1 MSEEATTSEETPS
14 VTFHIKSAGN
24 AKYTVTVP
32 LSTTTIDLKNKLSTA
47 EYANVPATAQRLIYS
62 GRVLKDEDTLAQYNV
77 KEGNTMH
84 LVKSAA
90 SNQRQNPANQT
101 PTQEP
106 TGAAPAQGAAGVPQN
121 LAAGTGNNPLAG
133 LTGAR
138 YAGHV
143 QLPSASMF
151 GADGGMGA
159 PQGPEDMIQQLQD
172 PHFAQMMN
180 EALSNP
186 QFIDM
191 MIQSNPQ
198 LRAMG
203 PGAREMIQSDHF
215 RRMLTDPAALRQMF
229 EFQRMMGVGP
239 MGGAQETFAMPGE
252 TTTTD
257 PANRGAGNTQ
267 GQPGSPPTQQ
277 ANPFAALMGGTGGG
291 SGAGA
296 NPFAAML
303 NPAFMGQATQRP
315 QTNTTQTPSA
325 PANPSDSTSQIQQPS
340 QTQPAANPF
349 AALFNP
355 GMFGA
360 PPQGGNAD
368 PNAAANPFA
377 NPMMQSMMQNPE
389 MMRNV
394 MQMMGGGGGAAAPG
408 AAGAGASP
416 LADPNALLNMMNM
429 FGGAG
434 GGGFGSPE
442 PPDNRPPEERY
453 ATQLRQL
460 NEMGMVDFDRNI
472 QALRRSGGDVNGA
485 LEWLFSQPQ

>member
-1 MSEEATTSEETPS
+1 MSEESTPSEEAKG

-24 AKYTVTVP
+24 AKYTVTLP
-32 LSTTTIDLKNKLSTA
+32 LSTTTIDLKNKLSTS
-47 EYANVPATAQRLIYS
+47 EYANVPATSQRLIYS
-62 GRVLKDEDTLAQYNV
+62 GRVLKDEDTLAVYNV

-106 TGAAPAQGAAGVPQN
+106 TGAAPAQGATGVPQN

-138 YAGHV
+138 YAGYG

-159 PQGPEDMIQQLQD
+159 PPNPEEMIQQLSN
-172 PHFAQMMN
+172 PAFAQMMN
-180 EALSNP
+180 EAMQNP

-191 MIQSNPQ
+191 MIQQNPQ
-198 LRAMG
+198 LRQMG
-203 PGAREMIQSDHF
+203 PQARQMLQSDHF
-215 RRMLTDPAALRQMF
+215 RRMMTDPAALRQMF
-229 EFQRMMGVGP
+229 EMQRIMGMGP
-239 MGGAQETFAMPGE
+239 FGGEGAEAFPAPGE

-257 PANRGAGNTQ
+257 PANRGTDAP
-267 GQPGSPPTQQ
+267 GQPGSIPQQ
-277 ANPFAALMGGTGGG
+277 PANPFAALMGGMGGG
-291 SGAGA
+291 PSPGA
-296 NPFAAML
+296 NPFAALM

-315 QTNTTQTPSA
+315 TNTTEPPTTM
-325 PANPSDSTSQIQQPS
+325 SDSTNPSQPAG
-340 QTQPAANPF
+340 QTQPVANPF

-355 GMFGA
+355 AMFGT
-360 PPQGGNAD
+360 PQGTDASN
-368 PNAAANPFA
+368 NPAPSPFSPQA
-377 NPMMQSMMQNPE
+377 MMQNPE

-394 MQMMGGGGGAAAPG
+394 LQMMGGGGAGGAR
-408 AAGAGASP
+408 GAGGDDQMAN
-416 LADPNALLNMMNM
+416 LMNM

-434 GGGFGSPE
+434 LGGGYVPE
-442 PPDNRPPEERY
+442 PADNRPPEERY

>member
-1 MSEEATTSEETPS
+1 MSEETTAPEETPS

-24 AKYTVTVP
+24 AKYTVTLP
-32 LSTTTIDLKNKLSTA
+32 LSTTTIDLKNKLSTS
-47 EYANVPATAQRLIYS
+47 EYANVPATSQRLIYS
-62 GRVLKDEDTLAQYNV
+62 GRVLKDEDTLAVYNV

-101 PTQEP
+101 PTQES

-143 QLPSASMF
+143 QLPNASMF

-159 PQGPEDMIQQLQD
+159 PQGPEDMIEQLQD

-203 PGAREMIQSDHF
+203 PGARQMMQSDHF

-229 EFQRMMGVGP
+229 EFQRMMGMGP
-239 MGGAQETFAMPGE
+239 TGARETFAMPGE

-257 PANRGAGNTQ
+257 PANRGTENAQ
-267 GQPGSPPTQQ
+267 VQPGSTQQQQ
-277 ANPFAALMGGTGGG
+277 ANPFAALMGGMGGG
-291 SGAGA
+291 PGAGA
-296 NPFAAML
+296 NPFAAMM

-315 QTNTTQTPSA
+315 QTDTAQTPSTT
-325 PANPSDSTSQIQQPS
+325 ANASDTTSQPQQTGL
-340 QTQPAANPF
+340 TQPAANPF

-355 GMFGA
+355 AMFGA
-360 PPQGGNAD
+360 PPQGSNTD
-368 PNAAANPFA
+368 PNAAANPF
-377 NPMMQSMMQNPE
+377 NSPMMQSMMQNPE
-389 MMRNV
+389 MMRNM
-394 MQMMGGGGGAAAPG
+394 MQMMGGGGGALPGATGPG
-408 AAGAGASP
+408 AAP
-416 LADPNALLNMMNM
+416 DPNALMNMMNM
-429 FGGAG
+429 FGGMGGGG
-434 GGGFGSPE
+434 GGGFGGPE

>member
-1 MSEEATTSEETPS
+1 MSEETTASEDTPS
-14 VTFHIKSAGN
+14 VTFFVKSAGN
-24 AKYTVTVP
+24 VKYTITLP
-32 LSTTTIDLKNKLSTA
+32 LSTTTLDLKNKLSTS
-47 EYANVPATAQRLIYS
+47 EYANVPATSQRLIYS
-62 GRVLKDEDTLAQYNV
+62 GRVLKDEDALAVYNV

-101 PTQEP
+101 PTQES
-106 TGAAPAQGAAGVPQN
+106 TGPLPAQGAVGVPQN

-143 QLPSASMF
+143 QLPNASMF

-159 PQGPEDMIQQLQD
+159 PQAPEDMIQQLQD

-203 PGAREMIQSDHF
+203 PGARQMMQSDHF

-229 EFQRMMGVGP
+229 EFQRMMGIGP

-257 PANRGAGNTQ
+257 PTNRGTNNTQ
-267 GQPGSPPTQQ
+267 AQPGSPSPQ
-277 ANPFAALMGGTGGG
+277 ANPFAAMMAGMGGGPGV
-291 SGAGA
+291 GA
-296 NPFAAML
+296 NPFAAMM
-303 NPAFMGQATQRP
+303 NPAFMGQAAQRP
-315 QTNTTQTPSA
+315 QTDAAQIPLAPNASDTTTQPQQTGQTP
-325 PANPSDSTSQIQQPS
+325 Q
-340 QTQPAANPF
+340 AANPF

-355 GMFGA
+355 AMFGA
-360 PPQGGNAD
+360 PSQTANTD
-368 PNAAANPFA
+368 PNAAASPFN

-394 MQMMGGGGGAAAPG
+394 MQMMGGGGAAPG
-408 AAGAGASP
+408 AAAP
-416 LADPNALLNMMNM
+416 TDPNAMMNMMNM
-429 FGGAG
+429 LSGMGGGG
-434 GGGFGSPE
+434 GGGFGAQE

-485 LEWLFSQPQ
+485 LEWLFGQPQ

>member
-1 MSEEATTSEETPS
+1 MSDEPTADDTSS

-24 AKYTVTVP
+24 AKYTVTLP
-32 LSTTTIDLKNKLSTA
+32 LSTTTIDLKNKLSTS
-47 EYANVPATAQRLIYS
+47 EYANVPASSQRLIYS
-62 GRVLKDEDTLAQYNV
+62 GRVLKDEDTLAVYNV

-101 PTQEP
+101 PTQESS
-106 TGAAPAQGAAGVPQN
+106 GAPPAQGAAGVPQN

-138 YAGHV
+138 YAGYG

-159 PQGPEDMIQQLQD
+159 PQDPEEMIQQLSN

-180 EALSNP
+180 EAMQNP

-191 MIQSNPQ
+191 MIQQNPQ

-203 PGAREMIQSDHF
+203 PQARQMMQSEHF
-215 RRMLTDPAALRQMF
+215 RRMMTDPASLRQMF
-229 EFQRMMGVGP
+229 EFQRMMGIGP
-239 MGGAQETFAMPGE
+239 GGGGGGGEAFPAPGE

-257 PANRGAGNTQ
+257 PANRGTDAQ
-267 GQPGSPPTQQ
+267 GQPGSTPQQQ
-277 ANPFAALMGGTGGG
+277 ANPFAALMGGMGG
-291 SGAGA
+291 GAGA
-296 NPFAAML
+296 GTNPFAALM
-303 NPAFMGQATQRP
+303 NPAFMGQATTRP
-315 QTNTTQTPSA
+315 AGASTT
-325 PANPSDSTSQIQQPS
+325 QQPS
-340 QTQPAANPF
+340 NTTSDTTIPSQPAANPF
-349 AALFNP
+349 AALFDP
-355 GMFGA
+355 ALLGA
-360 PPQGGNAD
+360 PPQGTDGTN
-368 PNAAANPFA
+368 NAASPFAPQNNPF
-377 NPMMQSMMQNPE
+377 MQNPE
-389 MMRNV
+389 MMRNL
-394 MQMMGGGGGAAAPG
+394 MQMMGGGAGGE
-408 AAGAGASP
+408 AGANPYA
-416 LADPNALLNMMNM
+416 NMMNM
-429 FGGAG
+429 FGDGTFGGA
-434 GGGFGSPE
+434 PQ
-442 PPDNRPPEERY
+442 PVDNRPPEERY

>member
-1 MSEEATTSEETPS
+1 MSEETTASEDTPS
-14 VTFHIKSAGN
+14 VTFFIKSAGN
-24 AKYTVTVP
+24 AKYTITLP
-32 LSTTTIDLKNKLSTA
+32 LSATTLELKTKLSTS
-47 EYANVPATAQRLIYS
+47 EFANVPATSQRLIYS
-62 GRVLKDEDTLAQYNV
+62 GRVLKDEDALSVYNV

-101 PTQEP
+101 PTQDS
-106 TGAAPAQGAAGVPQN
+106 TGTPPAQGAAGVPQN

-143 QLPSASMF
+143 QLPNASMF

-159 PQGPEDMIQQLQD
+159 PQAPEDMIQQLQD
-172 PHFAQMMN
+172 PNFAQMMN

-203 PGAREMIQSDHF
+203 PGARQMMQSDHF

-229 EFQRMMGVGP
+229 EFQRMMGIGP
-239 MGGAQETFAMPGE
+239 MGGQQETFAMPGE

-257 PANRGAGNTQ
+257 PTNRGTDTTQ
-267 GQPGSPPTQQ
+267 PQTGAQPPQ
-277 ANPFAALMGGTGGG
+277 ANPFAALMGGMGGG
-291 SGAGA
+291 PGAGA
-296 NPFAAML
+296 NPFAAMM

-315 QTNTTQTPSA
+315 QTDTIQPPSGT
-325 PANPSDSTSQIQQPS
+325 NPSDTTTQPG
-340 QTQPAANPF
+340 QTQPPAANPF

-355 GMFGA
+355 AMFGA
-360 PPQGGNAD
+360 PPQSSTD

-394 MQMMGGGGGAAAPG
+394 MQMMGGAPG
-408 AAGAGASP
+408 AGGAGAP
-416 LADPNALLNMMNM
+416 PADPNAMMNMMNM
-429 FGGAG
+429 FGGM
-434 GGGFGSPE
+434 GGGFGGGQEAPA
-442 PPDNRPPEERY
+442 DNRPPEERY

-485 LEWLFSQPQ
+485 LEWLFGQPQ

>member
-1 MSEEATTSEETPS
+1 MSDETTASEDTPS
-14 VTFHIKSAGN
+14 VTFFVKSAGN
-24 AKYTVTVP
+24 AKYTITLP
-32 LSTTTIDLKNKLSTA
+32 LSTTTLDLKKKLSTS
-47 EYANVPATAQRLIYS
+47 EYANVPATSQRLIYS
-62 GRVLKDEDTLAQYNV
+62 GRVLKDEDALAVYNV

-101 PTQEP
+101 PTQES
-106 TGAAPAQGAAGVPQN
+106 TGSLPAQGATGVPQN

-143 QLPSASMF
+143 QLPNASMF

-159 PQGPEDMIQQLQD
+159 PQAPEDMIQQLQD

-203 PGAREMIQSDHF
+203 PGARQMMQSDHF

-229 EFQRMMGVGP
+229 EFQRMMGIGP

-257 PANRGAGNTQ
+257 PTNRGTDNAQ
-267 GQPGSPPTQQ
+267 AQPGSPSPQ
-277 ANPFAALMGGTGGG
+277 ANPFASMMAGMGGGP
-291 SGAGA
+291 GAGA
-296 NPFAAML
+296 NPFAAMM

-315 QTNTTQTPSA
+315 QTDAVQIPPAPNTSNTTTQPQQTGQTP
-325 PANPSDSTSQIQQPS
+325 Q
-340 QTQPAANPF
+340 AANPF

-355 GMFGA
+355 AMFGA
-360 PPQGGNAD
+360 PPQTANTD
-368 PNAAANPFA
+368 PNAAANPFN

-394 MQMMGGGGGAAAPG
+394 MQMMGGGGAAPG
-408 AAGAGASP
+408 AAAP
-416 LADPNALLNMMNM
+416 TDPNAMMNMMNM
-429 FGGAG
+429 LGGMGGGG
-434 GGGFGSPE
+434 GGGFGAQE

-485 LEWLFSQPQ
+485 LEWLFGQPQ

>member
-1 MSEEATTSEETPS
+1 MSEETTASEDTPS
-14 VTFHIKSAGN
+14 VTFFIKSAGN
-24 AKYTVTVP
+24 AKYTITLP
-32 LSTTTIDLKNKLSTA
+32 LSATTLELKNKLSTS
-47 EYANVPATAQRLIYS
+47 EYANVPATSQRLIYS
-62 GRVLKDEDTLAQYNV
+62 GRVLKDEDALSVYNV
-77 KEGNTMH
+77 KGGNTMH

-101 PTQEP
+101 PTQDS
-106 TGAAPAQGAAGVPQN
+106 TGTPPAQGAAGVPQN

-143 QLPSASMF
+143 QLPNASMF

-159 PQGPEDMIQQLQD
+159 PQAPEDMIQQLQD
-172 PHFAQMMN
+172 PNFAQMMN

-203 PGAREMIQSDHF
+203 PGARQMMQSDHF

-229 EFQRMMGVGP
+229 EFQRMMGIGP
-239 MGGAQETFAMPGE
+239 TGGQHETFAMPGE

-257 PANRGAGNTQ
+257 PTNRGTDTAH
-267 GQPGSPPTQQ
+267 GQPSSPSPQ
-277 ANPFAALMGGTGGG
+277 ANPFAALMGGMGGG
-291 SGAGA
+291 PGAGA
-296 NPFAAML
+296 NPFAAMM
-303 NPAFMGQATQRP
+303 NPAFMGQAAQRP
-315 QTNTTQTPSA
+315 QTDVGQTPSA
-325 PANPSDSTSQIQQPS
+325 TNPSDATTQPG

-355 GMFGA
+355 AMFGA
-360 PPQGGNAD
+360 APQAGTGNTD
-368 PNAAANPFA
+368 PNAAASPFN

-394 MQMMGGGGGAAAPG
+394 MQMMGGGGAAPG
-408 AAGAGASP
+408 AAGAPAT
-416 LADPNALLNMMNM
+416 DPNAMMNMMNM
-429 FGGAG
+429 FGGMGGGA
-434 GGGFGSPE
+434 GGGFGSQDPA
-442 PPDNRPPEERY
+442 DNRPPEERY

-472 QALRRSGGDVNGA
+472 HALRRSGGDVNGA
-485 LEWLFSQPQ
+485 LEWLFGQPQ

>member
-1 MSEEATTSEETPS
+1 MSDETTASEDTPS
-14 VTFHIKSAGN
+14 VTFFVKSAGN
-24 AKYTVTVP
+24 AKYTITLP
-32 LSTTTIDLKNKLSTA
+32 LSTTTLDLKKKLSTS
-47 EYANVPATAQRLIYS
+47 EYANVPATSQRLIYS
-62 GRVLKDEDTLAQYNV
+62 GRVLKDEDALAVYNV

-101 PTQEP
+101 PTQES
-106 TGAAPAQGAAGVPQN
+106 TGSLPAQGATGVPQN

-143 QLPSASMF
+143 QLPNASMF

-159 PQGPEDMIQQLQD
+159 PQAPEDMIQQLQD

-203 PGAREMIQSDHF
+203 PGARQMMQSDHF

-229 EFQRMMGVGP
+229 EFQRMMGIGP

-257 PANRGAGNTQ
+257 PTNRGTDNAQ
-267 GQPGSPPTQQ
+267 AQPGSPSPQ
-277 ANPFAALMGGTGGG
+277 ANPFASMMAGMGGGP
-291 SGAGA
+291 GAGA
-296 NPFAAML
+296 NPFAAMM

-315 QTNTTQTPSA
+315 QTDAAQIPPAPNTSNTTTQPQQTGQTP
-325 PANPSDSTSQIQQPS
+325 Q
-340 QTQPAANPF
+340 AANPF

-355 GMFGA
+355 AMFGA
-360 PPQGGNAD
+360 PPQTANTD
-368 PNAAANPFA
+368 PNAAANPFN

-394 MQMMGGGGGAAAPG
+394 MQMMGGGGAAPG
-408 AAGAGASP
+408 AAAP
-416 LADPNALLNMMNM
+416 TDPNAMMNMMNM
-429 FGGAG
+429 LGGMGGGG
-434 GGGFGSPE
+434 GGGFGAQE

-485 LEWLFSQPQ
+485 LEWLFGQPQ

>member
-1 MSEEATTSEETPS
+1 MSEESTASEEAKG

-24 AKYTVTVP
+24 AKYTVTLP
-32 LSTTTIDLKNKLSTA
+32 LSTTTIDLKNKLSTS
-47 EYANVPATAQRLIYS
+47 EYANVPATSQRLIYS
-62 GRVLKDEDTLAQYNV
+62 GRVLKDEDTLAVYNV

-106 TGAAPAQGAAGVPQN
+106 TGAAPAQGATGVPQN

-138 YAGHV
+138 YAGYG

-159 PQGPEDMIQQLQD
+159 PPNPEEMIQQLSN
-172 PHFAQMMN
+172 PAFAQMMN
-180 EALSNP
+180 EAMQNP

-191 MIQSNPQ
+191 MIQQNPQ
-198 LRAMG
+198 LRQMG
-203 PGAREMIQSDHF
+203 PQARQMLQSDHF
-215 RRMLTDPAALRQMF
+215 RRMMTDPAALRQMF
-229 EFQRMMGVGP
+229 EMQRMMGLGP
-239 MGGAQETFAMPGE
+239 FGGEGAEAFPAPGE

-257 PANRGAGNTQ
+257 PSNRGTDAL
-267 GQPGSPPTQQ
+267 GQPASTPQQ
-277 ANPFAALMGGTGGG
+277 PANPFAALMGGMGGG
-291 SGAGA
+291 PGAGA
-296 NPFAAML
+296 NPFAALM

-315 QTNTTQTPSA
+315 TNTTETPTIT
-325 PANPSDSTSQIQQPS
+325 SDSTNPSQPAG

-355 GMFGA
+355 AMFGT
-360 PPQGGNAD
+360 PQGAD
-368 PNAAANPFA
+368 ASNNPTASPFSPQA
-377 NPMMQSMMQNPE
+377 MMQNPE

-394 MQMMGGGGGAAAPG
+394 LQMMGGGGAGGAR
-408 AAGAGASP
+408 GAGGDDQIAN
-416 LADPNALLNMMNM
+416 LMNM
-429 FGGAG
+429 LGGAG
-434 GGGFGSPE
+434 LGGGYVPE
-442 PPDNRPPEERY
+442 PADNRPPEDRY